1 MPCTNKVKPLLVAA
15 SISEIAK
22 TIDVSFPYAAAIRTG
37 RRRPNPGHWQTL
49 SALIGSL
56 RRGG

>member
-22 TIDVSFPYAAAIRTG
+22 TIDVSFPYAAARCEQVP
-37 RRRPNPGHWQTL
+37 RRLWL
-49 SALIGSL
+49 KL
-56 RRGG
+56 